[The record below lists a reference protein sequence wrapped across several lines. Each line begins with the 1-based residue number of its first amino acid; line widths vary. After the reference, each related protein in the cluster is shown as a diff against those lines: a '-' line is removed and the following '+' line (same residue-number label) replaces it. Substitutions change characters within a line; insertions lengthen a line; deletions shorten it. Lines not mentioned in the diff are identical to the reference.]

1 MIKISKERL
10 ISLLVK
16 EELLDR
22 LETLGVDN
30 WGGYS
35 EQDNKDYFEESLD
48 EYKENLRME
57 TIVYEE
63 V

>member
-22 LETLGVDN
+22 LESLGVDN

-35 EQDNKDYFEESLD
+35 EQDNQDYFEESLD

-63 V
+63 D

>member
-30 WGGYS
+30 WDGYS
-35 EQDNKDYFEESLD
+35 EQDNEDYFKETLD
-48 EYKENLRME
+48 EYKENLSME

-63 V
+63 E

>member
-10 ISLLVK
+10 INLLVK

-22 LETLGVDN
+22 LESLGVDN
-30 WGGYS
+30 WDGYS
-35 EQDNKDYFEESLD
+35 EQDNEDYFEESLD
-48 EYKENLRME
+48 EYEENLRME

-63 V
+63 K

>member
-10 ISLLVK
+10 INLLVK

-22 LETLGVDN
+22 LESLGVDN
-30 WGGYS
+30 WDGYF
-35 EQDNKDYFEESLD
+35 ELDNEDYFEGSLD
-48 EYKENLRME
+48 KYKENLRME

-63 V
+63 A

>member
-10 ISLLVK
+10 INLLVK

-30 WGGYS
+30 WEGYS
-35 EQDNKDYFEESLD
+35 EQDNEDYFDETLD
-48 EYKENLRME
+48 EYEANLRME
-57 TIVYEE
+57 TIVCGEE
-63 V
+63 

>member
-10 ISLLVK
+10 INLLVK

-22 LETLGVDN
+22 LEALGVDN

-35 EQDNKDYFEESLD
+35 EQDNEDYFEESLD
-48 EYKENLRME
+48 EYESNLRME
-57 TIVYEE
+57 NIVYEE

>member
-1 MIKISKERL
+1 MIKINKERL
-10 ISLLVK
+10 INSLVK

-22 LETLGVDN
+22 LEALGVDN

-35 EQDNKDYFEESLD
+35 EQDNEDYFEESLD
-48 EYKENLRME
+48 EYESNLRME
-57 TIVYEE
+57 NIVYEE

>member
-1 MIKISKERL
+1 MIKINKERL

-22 LETLGVDN
+22 LESLGVDN

-35 EQDNKDYFEESLD
+35 EQDNQDYFEESLD

-63 V
+63 D

>member
-10 ISLLVK
+10 INLLVK

-22 LETLGVDN
+22 LESLGVDN

-35 EQDNKDYFEESLD
+35 EQDNEDYFEESLD

-63 V
+63 E